1 MSLRIALVSL
11 GVCLF
16 SSPVLAD
23 ECSESLMAET
33 CTCQSAIR
41 SDLAKPLRPDKHSPI
56 HAAARISSKPATHVA
71 KHAPVIT
78 PPAD

>member
-1 MSLRIALVSL
+1 M
-11 GVCLF
+11 LF
-16 SSPVLAD
+16 GSPVLAD

-41 SDLAKPLRPDKHSPI
+41 SELAKPPHPDKRSAI
-56 HAAARISSKPATHVA
+56 HAAARIASKPATHVA
-71 KHAPVIT
+71 KQVPVIT

>member
-1 MSLRIALVSL
+1 M
-11 GVCLF
+11 LF
-16 SSPVLAD
+16 GSPVLAD

-41 SDLAKPLRPDKHSPI
+41 SELPKPLPSDKHSAM
-56 HAAARISSKPATHVA
+56 HATARISSKPTTHVA